1 VNTIRRVGVI
11 VAHELRI
18 LRRDPLPL
26 MVLIVFP
33 LLTMAFLKPAFRPVL
48 VEHGDASANGAEQV
62 VPGQATMSAF
72 FLVPLVT
79 FGFYGEHA
87 WATWERLRA
96 SSASSFEITA
106 GKTLPRLGMGVAQ
119 FVVVLIGGVVL
130 FDLHIQGDV
139 YALAPLVL
147 TFSLALVMLGV
158 AVTALCR
165 TAQQA
170 NSFGYLGLVLFGALG
185 GAMVPFAVLPGWA
198 QAVAPATPTYWAMR
212 GFRSVIVDGEGMSG
226 VLLPSLVLGAMAAGF
241 LVVALRRFRFADTKV
256 GFG

>member
-1 VNTIRRVGVI
+1 
-11 VAHELRI
+11 
-18 LRRDPLPL
+18 
-26 MVLIVFP
+26 
-33 LLTMAFLKPAFRPVL
+33 
-48 VEHGDASANGAEQV
+48 
-62 VPGQATMSAF
+62 
-72 FLVPLVT
+72 
-79 FGFYGEHA
+79 
-87 WATWERLRA
+87 
-96 SSASSFEITA
+96 
-106 GKTLPRLGMGVAQ
+106 
-119 FVVVLIGGVVL
+119 L